1 MVKNTQISMH
11 YAMLIIR
18 SDVLEYKCVKRD
30 HHIGIRHLCKITY
43 CRILFTTEKK
53 LTEIWGSSS
62 LLPRLAGRAISHLNR
77 PPFRTTSC
85 PTKAMG
91 SGYNRSH
98 SILLR

>member
-18 SDVLEYKCVKRD
+18 SDVPEYKCVKRD

-62 LLPRLAGRAISHLNR
+62 LLPRFCNLSQY
-77 PPFRTTSC
+77 RT
-85 PTKAMG
+85 
-91 SGYNRSH
+91 N
-98 SILLR
+98 I